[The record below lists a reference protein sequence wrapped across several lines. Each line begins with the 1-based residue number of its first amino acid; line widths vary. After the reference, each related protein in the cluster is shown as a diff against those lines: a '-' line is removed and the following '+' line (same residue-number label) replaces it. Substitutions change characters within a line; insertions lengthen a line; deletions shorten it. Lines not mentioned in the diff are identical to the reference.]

1 MSVSTAT
8 SATPKLDLA
17 KPKERKQ
24 RTLWGDAWIQFRRN
38 KLAMLGLFM
47 MVALIL
53 LMFLGPVFYKD
64 DPKFINITA
73 MDVPPC
79 RVLAPLTGESGVQLR
94 STLSLSCLDYFWGAD
109 NLGRDTFARNLYGGR
124 ISLSVG
130 IAAMLFALTVGTFVG
145 LLSGFL
151 RSFDGPLM
159 RFTDMMLAL
168 PQVPLLLVML
178 LLFRDTLRSL
188 FGLETG
194 TFLLVVFVIGI
205 LGWMPT
211 ARIVR
216 GTVLSI
222 KEKEFVEA
230 ATNIGTRRWSIMFK
244 HILPNVFSPIIV
256 AATLGVAN
264 AILTESVL
272 SFLGLGFPSD
282 VPTWGRLIADGRD
295 FITSNPWVSMWPG
308 ILISLTILSINFMGD
323 GLRDALDP
331 RQKQ

>member
-1 MSVSTAT
+1 MSVTTASPTT
-8 SATPKLDLA
+8 SNLQIAPKKA
-17 KPKERKQ
+17 EKKQ
-24 RTLWGDAWIQFRRN
+24 RTLWGDAWVQFRRN
-38 KLAMLGLFM
+38 KLAMFGMFM
-47 MVALIL
+47 MVGLVV
-53 LMFLGPVFYKD
+53 LMVIGPYVYEA
-64 DPKFINITA
+64 DPKFINIIA
-73 MDVPPC
+73 MDAPPC
-79 RVLAPLTGESGVQLR
+79 TVFAPLTGQDG
-94 STLSLSCLDYFWGAD
+94 LDRRIGMNCGDYLWGAD

-130 IAAMLFALTVGTFVG
+130 VAAMLFAVVMGTLVG
-145 LLSGFL
+145 LLSDFITA
-151 RSFDGPLM
+151 FDDPLM

-178 LLFRDTLRSL
+178 LLFRDTLRAW

-222 KEKEFVEA
+222 KRKEFVEA
-230 ATNIGTRRWSIMFK
+230 AVNIGARQGSIMFR
-244 HILPNVFSPIIV
+244 HILPNVVSPIIV

-308 ILISLTILSINFMGD
+308 ILISITILSINFMGD

-331 RQKQ
+331 RQRQ